1 MSIPKTNLDDVAKQ
15 ISGKPASAAYP
26 SNLPLDLL
34 KQISRDLRTC
44 ELAMNR
50 GEHSDTFAAPFALIL
65 HLVSNS
71 GSKKGNSAELTFDE
85 KTAFEWFQKFTFF
98 VESELVG
105 RIVGVPRDRTGE
117 LLREFRHES

>member
-1 MSIPKTNLDDVAKQ
+1 MTIPKTNLDDIAKQ

-34 KQISRDLRTC
+34 TQISRDLRTC
-44 ELAMNR
+44 EVAMNNR
-50 GEHSDTFAAPFALIL
+50 EHTDTFAAPFALIL

-71 GSKKGNSAELTFDE
+71 DPKRDQSAELTFDE
-85 KTAFEWFQKFTFF
+85 ETAFEWFQKFTFF

-105 RIVGVPRDRTGE
+105 RIVGVPRDRTDE
-117 LLREFRHES
+117 MLLAFRCEG

>member
-1 MSIPKTNLDDVAKQ
+1 MTIPKTSLDEIAKQ

-34 KQISRDLRTC
+34 KQIARDLRAC
-44 ELAMNR
+44 EMAMNK
-50 GEHSDTFAAPFALIL
+50 GEHTDTFAAPFALIL

-71 GSKKGNSAELTFDE
+71 GPKKGKSAELMFDE

-98 VESELVG
+98 IESELVG
-105 RIVGVPRDRTGE
+105 RIVGLPRDKTAE
-117 LLREFRHES
+117 LLREFRHKG

>member
-1 MSIPKTNLDDVAKQ
+1 MTIPKTNLDDIAKQ

-34 KQISRDLRTC
+34 TQISRDLRTC
-44 ELAMNR
+44 EVAMNNQ
-50 GEHSDTFAAPFALIL
+50 EHTDTFAAPFALIL

-71 GSKKGNSAELTFDE
+71 DSKRDQSAELTFDE

-105 RIVGVPRDRTGE
+105 RIVGVPRDRTDE
-117 LLREFRHES
+117 LLREFRCEG